1 MSLTKHFEFM
11 ESELLIV
18 SQSQENAASML
29 PPATGSSKINV
40 DGTERIVS
48 ALLGT
53 ATTLYGLRHIG
64 SLGGLALTLTG
75 GLLLYRGITGYCP
88 VNNAIGRNTVSRK
101 TSAMETVGTFTINKP
116 REEVYNFW
124 RKLDNLPLFMKHL
137 EEVKVE
143 DNLRSVWK
151 AKVPGGVGTVTWESV
166 ITEDRPGELLSW
178 ASLPGSTIDNAGE
191 VRFNDDVTGTGTE
204 IQVCMTYRLPGG
216 DLGSL
221 AGKLFNPAV
230 ENMIREDIRRFK
242 SIMETGEMSS
252 SATEVG
258 EEKMKTKK
266 VRQSRR
272 KPDPSL
278 EQGMES
284 DQYNESDL
292 LERT

>member
-1 MSLTKHFEFM
+1 M
-11 ESELLIV
+11 ESDLLIV
-18 SQSQENAASML
+18 ATTEENAASML

-48 ALLGT
+48 TLLGA
-53 ATTLYGLRHIG
+53 ATTLYGLRHLG
-64 SLGGLALTLTG
+64 SLGGLTLTLTG
-75 GLLLYRGITGYCP
+75 GLLLYRGLTGYCP

-101 TSAMETVGTFTINKP
+101 TSAMETNGSFVINKP
-116 REEVYNFW
+116 KEEVYNFW

-151 AKVPGGVGTVTWESV
+151 AKVPGGMGTVTWESV

-178 ASLPGSTIDNAGE
+178 ASLPGSTVDNAGE
-191 VRFNDDVTGTGTE
+191 VRFKEAANGGTE

-216 DLGSL
+216 DLGTL

-230 ENMIREDIRRFK
+230 ENMIREDVRRFQ
-242 SIMETGEMSS
+242 SIIETGDVSLPGSEAS
-252 SATEVG
+252 G
-258 EEKMKTKK
+258 EEKTKTKK
-266 VRQSRR
+266 VRQSRK

-278 EQGMES
+278 EHGAEANEL
-284 DQYNESDL
+284 NESDL